1 MFGYIEK
8 KQYLCALKRRKGCC
22 VHPRFSLNVPLWRHT
37 VSARASSFNP
47 QSDQAREACGGCTKP
62 FYIMYLDSAKKAEI
76 FAQYGK
82 DAKNTGS
89 AESQIALFTFRIKH
103 LTEHMKKNHKD
114 VGTARALSALVGKRR
129 SMLDYLKAQDI
140 ERYRALIKELGI
152 RK

>member
-1 MFGYIEK
+1 
-8 KQYLCALKRRKGCC
+8 
-22 VHPRFSLNVPLWRHT
+22 
-37 VSARASSFNP
+37 
-47 QSDQAREACGGCTKP
+47 
-62 FYIMYLDSAKKAEI
+62 MYLDSAKKAEI

-103 LTEHMKKNHKD
+103 LTEHMKANHKD

>member
-1 MFGYIEK
+1 
-8 KQYLCALKRRKGCC
+8 
-22 VHPRFSLNVPLWRHT
+22 
-37 VSARASSFNP
+37 
-47 QSDQAREACGGCTKP
+47 
-62 FYIMYLDSAKKAEI
+62 MYLDSAKKAEI

-103 LTEHMKKNHKD
+103 LTEHMKQNHKD